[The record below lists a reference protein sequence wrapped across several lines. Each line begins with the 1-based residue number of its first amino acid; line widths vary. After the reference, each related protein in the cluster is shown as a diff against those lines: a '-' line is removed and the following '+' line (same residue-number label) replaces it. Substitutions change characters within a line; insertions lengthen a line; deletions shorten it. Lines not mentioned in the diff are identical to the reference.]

1 MDKFKTIVSD
11 DRTEVRLSES
21 RSKTHVN
28 MRIGLDG
35 IPLTALKT
43 GVGHY
48 TFELACALA
57 RVAPEC
63 DFEVVYPSSLP
74 HAPFAEQDGSGSL
87 ALPVN
92 LDIKRVP
99 VGPVG
104 RHWWT
109 IGLPRYLRRTGIEL
123 FHGTNFDVPP
133 WRQCP
138 TVLTIHDLSL
148 LIHPETHEKRRVS
161 RSRRRLPLMARA
173 ATLVIVPTES
183 VRREV
188 CQHLGLSAEKVFAVP
203 EAARACFAPMN
214 LAATEV
220 VRRRLGIGTDFL
232 LTVGTI
238 EPRKNLQTLVNA
250 FEEVAGGR
258 SQPNLQLVI
267 AGNRGWLSEPLF
279 EALERSPM
287 RQRIVLTEY
296 LNDEDLR
303 ALYSSCR
310 VFVYP
315 SIYEGFGLPPLEAM
329 ACGAPVIT
337 SRIPALA
344 ETTGGAAVLVEPTNV
359 QALAVAIADLLD
371 SDDAR
376 ANLSALGRSRAAEFT
391 WERTARLTLEVYQK
405 AKRLNRVS

>member
-1 MDKFKTIVSD
+1 
-11 DRTEVRLSES
+11 
-21 RSKTHVN
+21 

-48 TFELACALA
+48 TFELARALA
-57 RVAPEC
+57 MIAPDS
-63 DFEVVYPSSLP
+63 DFEVVYPSNLP
-74 HAPFAEQDGSGSL
+74 AAAPFAEHDGS
-87 ALPVN
+87 LPLPPN
-92 LDIKRVP
+92 LVIKRVP

-104 RHWWT
+104 RYWWT
-109 IGLPRYLRRTGIEL
+109 NGLPRYIRSSGLEL

-148 LIHPETHEKRRVS
+148 LIHPGTHEKRRVS

-173 ATLVIVPTES
+173 ANFVIVPTES

-203 EAARACFAPMN
+203 EAARACFAPIE
-214 LAATEV
+214 LAATETA
-220 VRRRLGIGTDFL
+220 RRRLGVGADFL

-238 EPRKNLQTLVNA
+238 EPRKNLQTLVKA
-250 FEEVAGGR
+250 FEQVAGGQ
-258 SQPNLQLVI
+258 STPTLQLVI
-267 AGNRGWLSEPLF
+267 AGNRGWLSEPIF
-279 EALERSPM
+279 EAFEKSPVRER
-287 RQRIVLTEY
+287 IILTEY

-310 VFVYP
+310 AFVYP

-337 SRIPALA
+337 SRIPALE
-344 ETTGGAAVLVEPTNV
+344 ETTGGAAILVEPTNV
-359 QALAVAIADLLD
+359 QAFAGAIVDLLD
-371 SDDAR
+371 SDDLR

-391 WERTARLTLEVYQK
+391 WERTARLTLEVYEK
-405 AKRLNRVS
+405 AKATQRSVMKSVP